1 MGMSKDEQI
10 DGARIAALILSRMPA
25 ATQDRVVKALQRD
38 NPAVAAKVE
47 DTLYNFDRIADV
59 RSSTMQNLLQDVPH
73 RDLVVSLKAV
83 DEKTK
88 EHIFENL
95 SETKQRMVEEDYETL
110 PPMKVSDVQA
120 AQRRI
125 LKKLEELYPDAALA
139 MRDGKSL
146 SRSG

>member
-1 MGMSKDEQI
+1 MSKDEQI

-25 ATQDRVVKALQRD
+25 ATQDRVVKALQRN
-38 NPAVAAKVE
+38 NPTVAAKVE
-47 DTLYNFDRIADV
+47 DTLYNFDRIAAV

-95 SETKQRMVEEDYETL
+95 SETKQRIVEEDYETL

-146 SRSG
+146 SRS

>member
-1 MGMSKDEQI
+1 MSKDEQI

-25 ATQDRVVKALQRD
+25 ATQDRVVKALQRN
-38 NPAVAAKVE
+38 NPTVAAKVE
-47 DTLYNFDRIADV
+47 DTLYNFDRIAAV
-59 RSSTMQNLLQDVPH
+59 RSSTMQNLLRDVPH

-95 SETKQRMVEEDYETL
+95 SETKQRIVEEDYETL